1 MLDGICTSYLFSFIL
16 VLSFLSRFRPR
27 GFSGGCRLDCF
38 IGFDSHLLLETTATH
53 QHTTQKSHGHAY
65 TGGGRRIWGQEQ
77 MVLIRYV
84 LVFSYAWASVGPEGV
99 SDFCF
104 LVDRL
109 LPLSSSSSATL
120 LDT

>member
-1 MLDGICTSYLFSFIL
+1 LTLIFFW
-16 VLSFLSRFRPR
+16 RRPQR
-27 GFSGGCRLDCF
+27 
-38 IGFDSHLLLETTATH
+38 TNT
-53 QHTTQKSHGHAY
+53 QHKNRTGMAY
-65 TGGGRRIWGQEQ
+65 TGGGRRIWGHEQ

-109 LPLSSSSSATL
+109 LPPFFPVRPSCWI
-120 LDT
+120 